1 MKKLFSILSAAVI
14 VLSVA
19 AVMAFAVGDGKN
31 RGDVNG
37 DGKVD
42 SADAM
47 LVMKCDAGLLSLS
60 NDEIKRADLN
70 GDGKIDS
77 CDAVYIL
84 RIAAG
89 LKVSDAETTAKETS
103 SVSEPTTEE
112 TTKPTTENT
121 TKPTTE
127 NTTKPTEPVT
137 EPQPARLTH
146 ATPGHTEGVT
156 QAPPDNSL
164 SLIIKTNKTQRKEK
178 HYGCKVQNLSEQ
190 A

>member
-47 LVMKCDAGLLSLS
+47 LVMKHDAGLLSLS
-60 NDEIKRADLN
+60 KDENKRADLN

-89 LKVSDAETTAKETS
+89 LKVSVAETTAKETS
-103 SVSEPTTEE
+103 SVLEPTTG
-112 TTKPTTENT
+112 
-121 TKPTTE
+121 

-137 EPQPARLTH
+137 EPTRPATKPSEPVTKPTEP
-146 ATPGHTEGVT
+146 ATTPTTSDPNWDPSKNAVIDWGGGTT
-156 QAPPDNSL
+156 KKN
-164 SLIIKTNKTQRKEK
+164 
-178 HYGCKVQNLSEQ
+178 
-190 A
+190 

>member
-47 LVMKCDAGLLSLS
+47 LVMKHDAGLLSLS
-60 NDEIKRADLN
+60 KDENKRADLN

-89 LKVSDAETTAKETS
+89 LKVPDAETTAKETS
-103 SVSEPTTEE
+103 SVLEPTTEE
-112 TTKPTTENT
+112 TTEPTTG
-121 TKPTTE
+121 

-137 EPQPARLTH
+137 EPTRPATKPSEPVTKPTEP
-146 ATPGHTEGVT
+146 ATTPTTADPNWDPSKNAVIDWGGGTT
-156 QAPPDNSL
+156 KKN
-164 SLIIKTNKTQRKEK
+164 
-178 HYGCKVQNLSEQ
+178 
-190 A
+190 

>member
-89 LKVSDAETTAKETS
+89 LKVPDAETTAKGLRPFPS
-103 SVSEPTTEE
+103 R
-112 TTKPTTENT
+112 
-121 TKPTTE
+121 
-127 NTTKPTEPVT
+127 
-137 EPQPARLTH
+137 QPKKQR
-146 ATPGHTEGVT
+146 
-156 QAPPDNSL
+156 SR
-164 SLIIKTNKTQRKEK
+164 QRKI
-178 HYGCKVQNLSEQ
+178 LRSPRSL
-190 A
+190 

>member
-1 MKKLFSILSAAVI
+1 M
-14 VLSVA
+14 LSVA
-19 AVMAFAVGDGKN
+19 AVMDFCCRRRSKN

-60 NDEIKRADLN
+60 NEEIKRADLN

-121 TKPTTE
+121 TKPTEPVTE
-127 NTTKPTEPVT
+127 PTRPATKPSEPVTKPTEP
-137 EPQPARLTH
+137 
-146 ATPGHTEGVT
+146 ATTPTTADSNWDPV
-156 QAPPDNSL
+156 
-164 SLIIKTNKTQRKEK
+164 KERR
-178 HYGCKVQNLSEQ
+178 Y
-190 A
+190 

>member
-77 CDAVYIL
+77 CDSADFHLV
-84 RIAAG
+84 A
-89 LKVSDAETTAKETS
+89 SDADVCS
-103 SVSEPTTEE
+103 STM
-112 TTKPTTENT
+112 
-121 TKPTTE
+121 
-127 NTTKPTEPVT
+127 
-137 EPQPARLTH
+137 
-146 ATPGHTEGVT
+146 
-156 QAPPDNSL
+156 
-164 SLIIKTNKTQRKEK
+164 I
-178 HYGCKVQNLSEQ
+178 
-190 A
+190 

>member
-47 LVMKCDAGLLSLS
+47 LVMKYDAGLLSLS

-77 CDAVYIL
+77 CDAVY
-84 RIAAG
+84 
-89 LKVSDAETTAKETS
+89 
-103 SVSEPTTEE
+103 
-112 TTKPTTENT
+112 
-121 TKPTTE
+121 
-127 NTTKPTEPVT
+127 
-137 EPQPARLTH
+137 
-146 ATPGHTEGVT
+146 
-156 QAPPDNSL
+156 L
-164 SLIIKTNKTQRKEK
+164 SLIHI
-178 HYGCKVQNLSEQ
+178 
-190 A
+190 

>member
-1 MKKLFSILSAAVI
+1 MKKLFSIMSAAVI

-37 DGKVD
+37 DGK
-42 SADAM
+42 
-47 LVMKCDAGLLSLS
+47 
-60 NDEIKRADLN
+60 
-70 GDGKIDS
+70 IDS

-89 LKVSDAETTAKETS
+89 LKVPDAETTAKETS

-121 TKPTTE
+121 TKPTEPVTE
-127 NTTKPTEPVT
+127 PTRPATKPSEPVTKPTEP
-137 EPQPARLTH
+137 
-146 ATPGHTEGVT
+146 ATTPTTADSNWDPSKNAVIDWGGGTT
-156 QAPPDNSL
+156 KKN
-164 SLIIKTNKTQRKEK
+164 
-178 HYGCKVQNLSEQ
+178 
-190 A
+190 

>member
-1 MKKLFSILSAAVI
+1 MKKLFSIMSAVVI

-19 AVMAFAVGDGKN
+19 AVMAFAVGDGRN

-60 NDEIKRADLN
+60 NGEIKRADLN

-89 LKVSDAETTAKETS
+89 LKVPDAETTAKETS

-137 EPQPARLTH
+137 EPTRPATKPSEPVTKPTEPTT
-146 ATPGHTEGVT
+146 TPTTADSNWDPSKNAVIDWGGGTT
-156 QAPPDNSL
+156 KKN
-164 SLIIKTNKTQRKEK
+164 
-178 HYGCKVQNLSEQ
+178 
-190 A
+190 

>member
-19 AVMAFAVGDGKN
+19 AVMVFAVGDGKN

-89 LKVSDAETTAKETS
+89 LKVPMPRLRQKRLRPYPSR
-103 SVSEPTTEE
+103 
-112 TTKPTTENT
+112 
-121 TKPTTE
+121 
-127 NTTKPTEPVT
+127 
-137 EPQPARLTH
+137 QPKKQR
-146 ATPGHTEGVT
+146 
-156 QAPPDNSL
+156 SR
-164 SLIIKTNKTQRKEK
+164 QRKI
-178 HYGCKVQNLSEQ
+178 LRSPRSL
-190 A
+190 

>member
-47 LVMKCDAGLLSLS
+47 LVKKYDAGLLSLS

-89 LKVSDAETTAKETS
+89 LKVPDAETTAKETS
-103 SVSEPTTEE
+103 SVSEPTTE
-112 TTKPTTENT
+112 K
-121 TKPTTE
+121 
-127 NTTKPTEPVT
+127 TTKPTEPVT
-137 EPQPARLTH
+137 EPTRPATKPSEPVTKPTEP
-146 ATPGHTEGVT
+146 ATTPTTADSNWDPSKNAVIDWGGGTT
-156 QAPPDNSL
+156 KKN
-164 SLIIKTNKTQRKEK
+164 
-178 HYGCKVQNLSEQ
+178 
-190 A
+190 

>member
-19 AVMAFAVGDGKN
+19 AVMVFAVGDGKN
-31 RGDVNG
+31 RGDV
-37 DGKVD
+37 
-42 SADAM
+42 
-47 LVMKCDAGLLSLS
+47 
-60 NDEIKRADLN
+60 N

-89 LKVSDAETTAKETS
+89 LKVPDAETTAKETS

-137 EPQPARLTH
+137 EPTRPATKPSEPVTKPTEP
-146 ATPGHTEGVT
+146 ATTPTTVDSNWDPSKNAVIDWGGGTT
-156 QAPPDNSL
+156 KKN
-164 SLIIKTNKTQRKEK
+164 
-178 HYGCKVQNLSEQ
+178 
-190 A
+190 

>member
-37 DGKVD
+37 YGKV
-42 SADAM
+42 
-47 LVMKCDAGLLSLS
+47 
-60 NDEIKRADLN
+60 
-70 GDGKIDS
+70 DS

-121 TKPTTE
+121 TKPTEPVTE
-127 NTTKPTEPVT
+127 PTRPATKPSEPVTKPTEP
-137 EPQPARLTH
+137 
-146 ATPGHTEGVT
+146 ATTPTTADSNWDPSKNAVIDWGGGTT
-156 QAPPDNSL
+156 KKN
-164 SLIIKTNKTQRKEK
+164 
-178 HYGCKVQNLSEQ
+178 
-190 A
+190 

>member
-42 SADAM
+42 SADVM

-89 LKVSDAETTAKETS
+89 LKVPDAETTAKETS

-121 TKPTTE
+121 TKPTEPVTE
-127 NTTKPTEPVT
+127 PTRPATKPSEPVTKPTEP
-137 EPQPARLTH
+137 
-146 ATPGHTEGVT
+146 ATTPTTADSNWDPSKNAVIDWGGGTT
-156 QAPPDNSL
+156 KKN
-164 SLIIKTNKTQRKEK
+164 
-178 HYGCKVQNLSEQ
+178 
-190 A
+190 

>member
-19 AVMAFAVGDGKN
+19 AVMAFGKN

-121 TKPTTE
+121 TKPTEPVPET
-127 NTTKPTEPVT
+127 TRPATKPSEPVT
-137 EPQPARLTH
+137 KPSDPTS
-146 ATPGHTEGVT
+146 TPTTADSNWDPSKNAVIDWGGGTT
-156 QAPPDNSL
+156 KKN
-164 SLIIKTNKTQRKEK
+164 
-178 HYGCKVQNLSEQ
+178 
-190 A
+190 

>member
-103 SVSEPTTEE
+103 SVSRADNRRNNEADNGKYHEADNRKYYE
-112 TTKPTTENT
+112 AHGACNRAH
-121 TKPTTE
+121 
-127 NTTKPTEPVT
+127 
-137 EPQPARLTH
+137 PA
-146 ATPGHTEGVT
+146 GY
-156 QAPPDNSL
+156 
-164 SLIIKTNKTQRKEK
+164 KT
-178 HYGCKVQNLSEQ
+178 L
-190 A
+190 

>member
-89 LKVSDAETTAKETS
+89 LKVPDAETTAKETS

-121 TKPTTE
+121 TKPTR
-127 NTTKPTEPVT
+127 PIGRCRLPVT
-137 EPQPARLTH
+137 KVSNICPNHAKMLQYQPNMAQVGRFSKKIDRLRRESSF
-146 ATPGHTEGVT
+146 ATLT
-156 QAPPDNSL
+156 L
-164 SLIIKTNKTQRKEK
+164 
-178 HYGCKVQNLSEQ
+178 
-190 A
+190 

>member
-19 AVMAFAVGDGKN
+19 AVMVFAVGDGKN

-70 GDGKIDS
+70 GTVKLI
-77 CDAVYIL
+77 
-84 RIAAG
+84 R
-89 LKVSDAETTAKETS
+89 
-103 SVSEPTTEE
+103 
-112 TTKPTTENT
+112 
-121 TKPTTE
+121 
-127 NTTKPTEPVT
+127 
-137 EPQPARLTH
+137 
-146 ATPGHTEGVT
+146 ATPYTFCVYRQGSRFPMPRLR
-156 QAPPDNSL
+156 QKRLRPFPSRQPKKPR
-164 SLIIKTNKTQRKEK
+164 SRQRKIPRSPRS
-178 HYGCKVQNLSEQ
+178 L
-190 A
+190 

>member
-1 MKKLFSILSAAVI
+1 MKKLFSIMSAAVI
-14 VLSVA
+14 VLSIA
-19 AVMAFAVGDGKN
+19 AVMAFAV
-31 RGDVNG
+31 G

-47 LVMKCDAGLLSLS
+47 LVMKYDAGLLSLS

-89 LKVSDAETTAKETS
+89 LKVPDAETTAKETS
-103 SVSEPTTEE
+103 SVSEPTTE
-112 TTKPTTENT
+112 
-121 TKPTTE
+121 

-137 EPQPARLTH
+137 EPTRPATKPSEPVTKPTEP
-146 ATPGHTEGVT
+146 ATTPTTADSNWDPSKNAVIDWGGGTT
-156 QAPPDNSL
+156 KKN
-164 SLIIKTNKTQRKEK
+164 
-178 HYGCKVQNLSEQ
+178 
-190 A
+190 

>member
-37 DGKVD
+37 DGK
-42 SADAM
+42 
-47 LVMKCDAGLLSLS
+47 
-60 NDEIKRADLN
+60 
-70 GDGKIDS
+70 IDS

-89 LKVSDAETTAKETS
+89 LRVPDAETTAKETS
-103 SVSEPTTEE
+103 SVSEQTTEE
-112 TTKPTTENT
+112 TK
-121 TKPTTE
+121 KPTTE

-137 EPQPARLTH
+137 EPTRPATKPSEPVTKPTEP
-146 ATPGHTEGVT
+146 ATTPTTADSNWDPSKNAVIDWGGGTT
-156 QAPPDNSL
+156 KKN
-164 SLIIKTNKTQRKEK
+164 
-178 HYGCKVQNLSEQ
+178 
-190 A
+190 

>member
-89 LKVSDAETTAKETS
+89 LKVPRLRQKRLRPFPSRQPK
-103 SVSEPTTEE
+103 
-112 TTKPTTENT
+112 KP
-121 TKPTTE
+121 
-127 NTTKPTEPVT
+127 
-137 EPQPARLTH
+137 R
-146 ATPGHTEGVT
+146 
-156 QAPPDNSL
+156 SR
-164 SLIIKTNKTQRKEK
+164 QRKI
-178 HYGCKVQNLSEQ
+178 QRSPRSL
-190 A
+190 